1 MSAPRYF
8 QVKMALQERLAAL
21 AEGSSLPPERAL
33 AEELGTSRTTL
44 RKALA
49 ELAAEGRL
57 RRTQGSG
64 NYVAPPKIV
73 PVRQLTSLTEDLAS
87 MGLSSSAKIL
97 EIERVRAGDDLA
109 TIFGVT
115 PAASVWR
122 LNRLRLVDGEP
133 LALELAH
140 LPGSLRDLPQR
151 LSEHGSLYT
160 TLRTAY
166 GRRIA
171 TVEDAVEVA
180 LVDPRE
186 SELLNVGVGQPG
198 LLIHRTGRDESGE
211 VIEWTRSLY
220 RGDRF
225 RFVATATVQ
234 A

>member
-1 MSAPRYF
+1 
-8 QVKMALQERLAAL
+8 
-21 AEGSSLPPERAL
+21 LPPERAL

-87 MGLSSSAKIL
+87 MGLSASARIL
-97 EIERVRAGDDLA
+97 ELERVSAGDALA
-109 TIFGVT
+109 AIFGISAT
-115 PAASVWR
+115 ETLWR
-122 LNRLRLVDGEP
+122 LTRLRLVDGEP
-133 LALELAH
+133 LALEVAH
-140 LPGSLRDLPQR
+140 LPGTLPDFAHQ
-151 LSEHGSLYT
+151 LVEHGSLYT
-160 TLRTAY
+160 TLREAY

-186 SELLNVGVGQPG
+186 ADFLDVGVGQPG
-198 LLIHRTGRDESGE
+198 LLIHRTGRDESGA
-211 VIEWTRSLY
+211 VVEWTRSLY

-225 RFVATATVQ
+225 RFVAAATVQ